1 MALPNVSSSNL
12 SVLDDSSFPLF
23 GWLAQTINDSRAIS
37 INGDLLWNAYKSD
50 SDKSFIEKI
59 REKSLRCAITA
70 APRDMLSEMKDSV
83 IMIYRESDAWSVT
96 INSDL
101 SVLISKS
108 LIADVAKVEEKA
120 PEVVRAVSVVAEV
133 AEVAEV
139 AKVEEK
145 APEVVRAV
153 SVVAEAVEAVKVEE
167 KAPEVVRAV
176 SVVAEAVEAVKVEEK
191 APEVVRAVSVVAE
204 AVKVEEKA
212 PEVVRAA
219 SVVVAEAVKVEEKA
233 PEVVSSVSV
242 VAKAPEV
249 VRASDK

>member
-12 SVLDDSSFPLF
+12 SVLDDASFPLF

-59 REKSLRCAITA
+59 REKSLRSAITSN
-70 APRDMLSEMKDSV
+70 PRDMLSEMKDSV

-108 LIADVAKVEEKA
+108 LIAEEVKA
-120 PEVVRAVSVVAEV
+120 PEVVRAVSVVKADV
-133 AEVAEV
+133 ADVSEV
-139 AKVEEK
+139 AKAEEVFI

-153 SVVAEAVEAVKVEE
+153 SVVKADVADVAEVAKAEE
-167 KAPEVVRAV
+167 VVNVPEIVRAV
-176 SVVAEAVEAVKVEEK
+176 SIKAEEVKTEVVAEEVKAEEVK
-191 APEVVRAVSVVAE
+191 AEEVKSEVVV
-204 AVKVEEKA
+204 
-212 PEVVRAA
+212 EVVK
-219 SVVVAEAVKVEEKA
+219 AVR
-233 PEVVSSVSV
+233 VSS
-242 VAKAPEV
+242 
-249 VRASDK
+249 DK

>member
-120 PEVVRAVSVVAEV
+120 PEVVRAVSVVAEAV
-133 AEVAEV
+133 NVEEKAPEVVRAASVVAEV

-153 SVVAEAVEAVKVEE
+153 SVVAEVAKVEE
-167 KAPEVVRAV
+167 KAPEVVRA
-176 SVVAEAVEAVKVEEK
+176 A
-191 APEVVRAVSVVAE
+191 SVVAE

-233 PEVVSSVSV
+233 PEVVTAVSV
-242 VAKAPEV
+242 VAEVAKAPEV
-249 VRASDK
+249 VRARDS

>member
-23 GWLAQTINDSRAIS
+23 AWLAQTINDSRAIS

-83 IMIYRESDAWSVT
+83 IIIYRETDAWSVT

-120 PEVVRAVSVVAEV
+120 PEVARAVSVVAEV
-133 AEVAEV
+133 AKVEEKAPEVARAVSVVVEV

-153 SVVAEAVEAVKVEE
+153 SVVAEVAKVEE
-167 KAPEVVRAV
+167 VVAEVAKVEEVVAEVAKVEDKAPEIVRAV
-176 SVVAEAVEAVKVEEK
+176 SVVAE
-191 APEVVRAVSVVAE
+191 
-204 AVKVEEKA
+204 
-212 PEVVRAA
+212 
-219 SVVVAEAVKVEEKA
+219 
-233 PEVVSSVSV
+233 
-242 VAKAPEV
+242 VAKAPESG
-249 VRASDK
+249 RGSADK

>member
-83 IMIYRESDAWSVT
+83 IIIYRESDAWSVT

-108 LIADVAKVEEKA
+108 LIADVEEKA
-120 PEVVRAVSVVAEV
+120 PEVVRAVSVVDEAV
-133 AEVAEV
+133 
-139 AKVEEK
+139 KVEEK

-153 SVVAEAVEAVKVEE
+153 SVVAEAVKVEEKAPEVVRAVSVVAEAVKVEE

-191 APEVVRAVSVVAE
+191 APEVVRA
-204 AVKVEEKA
+204 
-212 PEVVRAA
+212 A
-219 SVVVAEAVKVEEKA
+219 SVVAEAVKVEEKA